1 MMIIKTFE
9 KSDTEFNK
17 SYIFWISFAR
27 LFYFMAILPFNIF
40 QFIGEHLEAD
50 VKEVY
55 DSADTIVNLTS
66 NMILNILFA
75 YSFKCRN

>member
-1 MMIIKTFE
+1 MIITTFE

-17 SYIFWISFAR
+17 TYIFWISFAR

-40 QFIGEHLEAD
+40 AFIGNHLDKE

-55 DSADTIVNLTS
+55 DMADLSVNYTA
-66 NMILNILFA
+66 NIILNFLFM

>member
-40 QFIGEHLEAD
+40 QFIGDHLNSEIR
-50 VKEVY
+50 EVY
-55 DSADTIVNLTS
+55 DSADTIVNLTA
-66 NMILNILFA
+66 NIILNIIFA